1 MIDMNSSISVITY
14 NVNDVNAPMKKQKL
28 SEWIKNTTQLYV
40 VYKKPTLNM
49 KTYINKNMNEWRKIY
64 HANTDQKKVEVAI
77 LISEGADFKVRRI
90 IRNKGHYI
98 MIKCQVFKKINNSYC
113 ACVCQTIEHQTI

>member
-77 LISEGADFKVRRI
+77 SILDIVDFIARKVIRI
-90 IRNKGHYI
+90 KMGI
-98 MIKCQVFKKINNSYC
+98 
-113 ACVCQTIEHQTI
+113 T

>member
-40 VYKKPTLNM
+40 VYKKPTLNI
-49 KTYINKNMNEWRKIY
+49 KTDIN
-64 HANTDQKKVEVAI
+64 
-77 LISEGADFKVRRI
+77 
-90 IRNKGHYI
+90 
-98 MIKCQVFKKINNSYC
+98 
-113 ACVCQTIEHQTI
+113 

>member
-40 VYKKPTLNM
+40 VYKKLTLNM
-49 KTYINKNMNEWRKIY
+49 KTYINKKRTNGEKYTMLTLIRRK
-64 HANTDQKKVEVAI
+64 
-77 LISEGADFKVRRI
+77 
-90 IRNKGHYI
+90 
-98 MIKCQVFKKINNSYC
+98 
-113 ACVCQTIEHQTI
+113 